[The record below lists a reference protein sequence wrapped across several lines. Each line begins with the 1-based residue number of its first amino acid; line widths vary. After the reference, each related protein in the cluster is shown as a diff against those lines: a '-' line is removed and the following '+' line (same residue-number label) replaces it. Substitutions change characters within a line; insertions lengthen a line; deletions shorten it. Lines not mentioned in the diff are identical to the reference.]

1 MKTTTTYCQQQEVI
15 YTNPVEILRSVQT
28 NMVYGR
34 ALDVQDHSIIETG
47 ETNFILVNRDDLF
60 DTAFAE
66 INSLTD
72 LRKTLEVQ
80 FYNEVLVIY
89 MDYNNYVC

>member
-1 MKTTTTYCQQQEVI
+1 MKTTITYCQQQEV
-15 YTNPVEILRSVQT
+15 TNPVEILKSLQT

-34 ALDVQDHSIIETG
+34 ALDVQDPSTIETG
-47 ETNFILVNRDDLF
+47 ETNFILVNREDLL
-60 DTAFAE
+60 DTAFDE

-80 FYNEVLVIY
+80 FYN
-89 MDYNNYVC
+89 